1 MDKKK
6 REKSYKQI
14 ELFVDAFFNSW
25 TDIYDEYTMVDMTLD
40 TLPGLPRLMELVN
53 TPREEKTSDD
63 IKEMIS
69 LSMYYEL
76 MSYVVCMNERKNG
89 LVSNIPKEEMLEKFK
104 EQVEK
109 AEKAKEP
116 EEKIKETNN
125 IVDIL
130 NELGENLETLFKGD
144 DKDNKED

>member
-14 ELFVDAFFNSW
+14 KLFVDAFFNSW
-25 TDIYDEYTMVDMTLD
+25 TDIYDEYTTGEMALDM
-40 TLPGLPRLMELVN
+40 LPGITRMMKLVEKPRDER
-53 TPREEKTSDD
+53 TADD
-63 IKEMIS
+63 VKEIIT
-69 LSMYYEL
+69 LTMYHEL
-76 MSYVVCMNERKNG
+76 MNYVACMNERKKE

-116 EEKIKETNN
+116 EEKMEETNS

-130 NELGENLETLFKGD
+130 NDFCKDMGKLFKD